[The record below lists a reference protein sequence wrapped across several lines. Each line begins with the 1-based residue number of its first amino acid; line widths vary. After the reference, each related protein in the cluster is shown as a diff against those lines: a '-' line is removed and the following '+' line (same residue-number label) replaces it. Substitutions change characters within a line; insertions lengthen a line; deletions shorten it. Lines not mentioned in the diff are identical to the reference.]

1 MSFTIENAGFK
12 GFSAHV
18 SETVRVAHEGEVNKA
33 RYMPQDPMIIATKA
47 VNGNVNIFD
56 IRKHPSIPRDT
67 VCRPNYILQ
76 GHTQEGYGLNWSPL
90 QKGLLASGSD
100 DRKVCLWDLSSPRDS
115 TVFSPI
121 REFLEQRDVVEDVAW
136 HPIDPNLLAA
146 CGDDRCVFFYDIR
159 KSRSLQSLRAHSREV
174 NAISFNPVERF
185 LFATASSDATI
196 ALWDFRALEK
206 PLHELRRHTEEI
218 YSLAW
223 NPVNANILA
232 SAGVDRRVMIWDLS
246 KIGESMP
253 EGQEKEGPAELIFVH
268 AGHTAKVNDISWNLD
283 VEKGKRVKS
292 RTNGR

>member
-1 MSFTIENAGFK
+1 M
-12 GFSAHV
+12 
-18 SETVRVAHEGEVNKA
+18 
-33 RYMPQDPMIIATKA
+33 
-47 VNGNVNIFD
+47 
-56 IRKHPSIPRDT
+56 
-67 VCRPNYILQ
+67 
-76 GHTQEGYGLNWSPL
+76 
-90 QKGLLASGSD
+90 
-100 DRKVCLWDLSSPRDS
+100 
-115 TVFSPI
+115 
-121 REFLEQRDVVEDVAW
+121 AW